1 MKMHCAAVVEVLSAL
16 TAAWTVLY
24 FPEPPTARQP
34 DGGELRAARASI
46 GQATAAAAAVRT
58 RAIDVSMLPT
68 FWKVRLSFGNVA
80 TREDGNAFN
89 YPSLLII

>member
-1 MKMHCAAVVEVLSAL
+1 MKMHCAVVVEVLSAL

-46 GQATAAAAAVRT
+46 GVATAAAAAVRT
-58 RAIDVSMLPT
+58 RVIDGSMLT
-68 FWKVRLSFGNVA
+68 ALWKVALRAGTWRSGNVE
-80 TREDGNAFN
+80 TH
-89 YPSLLII
+89 